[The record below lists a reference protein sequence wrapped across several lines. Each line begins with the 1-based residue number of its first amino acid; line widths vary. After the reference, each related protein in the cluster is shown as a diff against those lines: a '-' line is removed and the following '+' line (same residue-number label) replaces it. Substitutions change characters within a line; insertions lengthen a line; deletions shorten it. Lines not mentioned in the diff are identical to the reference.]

1 MRECYF
7 IHDGG
12 SAFVQND
19 PPHGKPAARN
29 RLCLQVGNSIGQEA
43 GPLLRRK
50 VLVVQVAS
58 LSLALPL
65 ATLLPHLTALHSS
78 HLPWLLYAPTVRR
91 RRVHPVFSAFASVR
105 PARPHAMHVRPWWP

>member
-1 MRECYF
+1 MRACYF

-19 PPHGKPAARN
+19 PPDGKPAARN

-58 LSLALPL
+58 LSPSPYLSQPFCRILLHCTARTSHGYFMRQPLEGDASIPCSLPSL
-65 ATLLPHLTALHSS
+65 
-78 HLPWLLYAPTVRR
+78 R
-91 RRVHPVFSAFASVR
+91 
-105 PARPHAMHVRPWWP
+105 